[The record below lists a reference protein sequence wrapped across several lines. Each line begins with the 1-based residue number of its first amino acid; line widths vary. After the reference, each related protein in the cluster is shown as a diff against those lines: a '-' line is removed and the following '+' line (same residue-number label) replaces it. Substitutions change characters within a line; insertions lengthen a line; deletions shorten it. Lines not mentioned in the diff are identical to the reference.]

1 MQIATFEGTVDNG
14 VIKLLNNL
22 RLPDKTK
29 VYVIVPDLEP
39 KQASR
44 IYSPRLVHP
53 EHAKDFQIEMIEA
66 PADASI

>member
-1 MQIATFEGTVDNG
+1 MQVTAFEGVVEND
-14 VIKLLNNL
+14 VIKLQYNL
-22 RLPDKTK
+22 RLPNKTK

-39 KQASR
+39 KHASR